1 MLNAAGTFN
10 TSELL
15 NNLDVS
21 GQPLCRV
28 SRLLIASDDVLHRMA
43 TVLVHKPHVVYAA
56 TLRKPYLLAKFPST
70 WGHFGCDVPLPQSA
84 CDGDGLTPG
93 LLAGD

>member
-1 MLNAAGTFN
+1 MNAAGTFN

-15 NNLDVS
+15 NNLGVS
-21 GQPLCRV
+21 RQPLCRV
-28 SRLLIASDDVLHRMA
+28 SRLLIACDNVLHRMA
-43 TVLVHKPHVVYAA
+43 TVLVQKPHVVDAA
-56 TLRKPYLLAKFPST
+56 TLRKTYLLTEFPST
-70 WGHFGCDVPLPQSA
+70 RGHFGCDVPLSQSA